1 MKTLTPFQIVLLVV
15 SGMVII
21 VGVIMFAFART
32 ATNETEGSVVVWGTI
47 PEETFKE
54 IKDYLEGEKEIK
66 QVIEYRP
73 IEPALF
79 DQVLVEA
86 LAEGKGPDVIM
97 VTDDRLVRH
106 KAKLLQVEYTTFTE
120 RMFKDTFIESGEIFT
135 DEKGIFGFPF
145 LVDPL
150 VMYWNRSLFTEA
162 GLSQPPKYWDELL
175 TMTPQLTQK
184 DSALTIARS
193 AIAMGDYTNVNHAK
207 QFITTLLFQAGNQI
221 VMRNIQETSGT
232 PPYTV
237 ILDDKLDYTVSPGQ
251 AAVNFYTQ
259 FADASRSV
267 YTWNR
272 SLPQSL
278 DSFIAGDVA
287 MYIGLASEFS
297 TIREKN
303 PNLSFDVA
311 VIPQSRTGT
320 RATYGRVLALA
331 MPKNNQN
338 LTRSYALIQNLTAP
352 DVVKTI
358 SDIMYLPPV
367 RRDLL
372 AERPGN
378 DAYMQT
384 FQESALL
391 SKNFYDLEPDETS
404 QIFKRMI
411 ESVVTGRLS
420 TSESVQ
426 RANTEMELLVKTNLE
441 P

>member
-15 SGMVII
+15 SGMII
-21 VGVIMFAFART
+21 VGGVIMFAFARS
-32 ATNETEGSVVVWGTI
+32 AVNETEGEVVVWGTI
-47 PEETFKE
+47 PEATFKE
-54 IKDYLEGEKEIK
+54 IKDYLDTEKEIK
-66 QVIEYRP
+66 QVIQYRA

-79 DQVLVEA
+79 DDVLVEA
-86 LAEGKGPDVIM
+86 LAEGTGPDVVMI
-97 VTDDRLVRH
+97 TDDRLVKH

-120 RMFKDTFIESGEIFT
+120 RAFKDTFIESGELFT
-135 DEKGIFGFPF
+135 DERGIFGFPF
-145 LVDPL
+145 LSDPL
-150 VMYWNRSLFTEA
+150 VLYWNRSMFSEA

-175 TMTPQLTQK
+175 TITPKLTKK
-184 DSALTIARS
+184 DSALIISKS
-193 AIAMGDYTNVNHAK
+193 AIAMGDYGNINHAK
-207 QFITTLLFQAGNQI
+207 EFITTLFFQAGNTL
-221 VMRNIQETSGT
+221 VLRNPEQVPGT
-232 PPYTV
+232 PQHTV
-237 ILDDKLDYTVSPGQ
+237 ILDDKLDYTISPGQ

-259 FADASRSV
+259 FADPSRSV

-272 SLPQSL
+272 ALPQSI
-278 DSFIAGDVA
+278 DAFIAGDVA
-287 MYIGLASEFS
+287 MYVGFASEFA

-331 MPKNNQN
+331 MPKNTQN
-338 LTRSYALIQNLTAP
+338 ITRAYALIQNLTSP

-391 SKNFYDLEPDETS
+391 AKNFYDLEPVETD

-420 TSESVQ
+420 TSESVN
-426 RANTEMELLVKTNLE
+426 RANTEMELLVENNAE
-441 P
+441 